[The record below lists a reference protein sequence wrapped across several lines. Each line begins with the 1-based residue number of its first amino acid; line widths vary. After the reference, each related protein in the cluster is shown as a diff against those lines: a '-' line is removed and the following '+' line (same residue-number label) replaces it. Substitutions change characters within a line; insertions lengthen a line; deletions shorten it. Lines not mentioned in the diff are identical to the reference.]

1 MNQVK
6 KKTIVPLIVF
16 LLGICLVGLIVY
28 KIDSH
33 ETEQQH
39 IKAQLNATTYGERIK
54 NEITN
59 GIAITDTLKQ
69 VLISENGK
77 ISQFDTIAENI
88 MSDVIESIQ
97 LAPDG
102 NVTDI
107 YPSEGTEASKID
119 LLQDKDRSKIS
130 CYARDNHV
138 IITQGPF
145 DLKRG
150 GCGIAVRNPVYLKD
164 ENNQEYFW
172 GFTIVILRVPDIFS
186 DAISALSDFGYEY
199 RLSKTDAPWSDTYKV
214 VYQSDDQLT
223 HTVSYGFTIGEENW
237 TLEVAP
243 ESGWRDLRLLVI
255 VGGMFT
261 TVVLLF
267 SGLTRVWLVSKEN
280 KNKFQIL
287 AHTDSLTDIYNR
299 YGFDELAERMIT
311 KNPKTHF
318 VAALLDIDDFK
329 FINDIYGHVYGDRAL
344 KSLTDSMKA
353 FFPKNTLL
361 GRNGGDEFCILLPDH
376 TYKEAGELLL
386 QFTKL
391 PKTFSC
397 KGKEYPFFISLGYA
411 EYPTFASS
419 RSQLMRCADAALY
432 EIKLHGKNGCMAYR
446 EGLRSGVRKQLGF
459 AFKDISEHL
468 PGAFIIYRAD
478 KDDDEL
484 LYANHEFLQMTG
496 YKNIDELFS
505 LTRKSFHNLI
515 REDEQQQ
522 IETSIWKQIDAGN
535 NNDYIHFHLRKADG
549 TYLSV
554 LDHGRIVDSQQ
565 YGRVF
570 YVLFMDWKD
579 MHIHYSDKFSK
590 CSSIA
595 GTASLQSNSGI
606 SG

>member
-1 MNQVK
+1 MK
-6 KKTIVPLIVF
+6 LIKRGEPGEEKTIVPLIVF

-119 LLQDKDRSKIS
+119 LLQDKDCSKIS

-361 GRNGGDEFCILLPDH
+361 GRNGGDEFCILLPNH

-570 YVLFMDWKD
+570 YVLFMDWEA
-579 MHIHYSDKFSK
+579 MHVHYSDKFS
-590 CSSIA
+590 
-595 GTASLQSNSGI
+595 G
-606 SG
+606 